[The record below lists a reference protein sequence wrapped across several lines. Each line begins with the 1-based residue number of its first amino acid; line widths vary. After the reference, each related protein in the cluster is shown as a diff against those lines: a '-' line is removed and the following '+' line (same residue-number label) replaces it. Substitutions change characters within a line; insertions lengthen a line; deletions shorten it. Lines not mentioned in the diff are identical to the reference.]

1 MVGAEEQTAGQGRH
15 GRTWHS
21 EPGSGLYVS
30 IILRHQFAP
39 ATLPVVTLALGLAVR
54 EAILKSTDLACDLRW
69 PNDVLIQSKKCAGI
83 LTLLE
88 GSAIIAGIGINVN
101 HSQFPDELSGIATS
115 LRIASG
121 RVHSRERLLV
131 ELLPS
136 VDRYCALL
144 ETEGRG
150 PILEM
155 FSRASSYVSGRR
167 VCVDQDG
174 STAARNHRRP
184 ERFRLPDSSRATT
197 AANTIDRRGRSAPML
212 LALDA
217 GNSNITIGAFE
228 ETTLIGRWR
237 LRTIHEQTADEWGVL
252 MRNLFALASLDLAR
266 VDGIIIASVVPTL
279 DAPLLAMAQRYFHT
293 TPLFVTPDTDIGL
306 KVLYDNP
313 REVGADRVVNGVAAF
328 HRYGG
333 PSVVVDLGT
342 TINFDVVSAN
352 AEYLGGM
359 ICPGIGMSISGLF
372 AKTARLPMVDLREP
386 ERLIGKNT
394 VNSIQ
399 SGLYYGFAGLIDG
412 IVGRVV
418 AELGGK
424 TKVIATG
431 GQAQLIARAARSVQE
446 INEDLTLEGLEI
458 IWRRNQKK

>member
-1 MVGAEEQTAGQGRH
+1 
-15 GRTWHS
+15 
-21 EPGSGLYVS
+21 
-30 IILRHQFAP
+30 
-39 ATLPVVTLALGLAVR
+39 
-54 EAILKSTDLACDLRW
+54 
-69 PNDVLIQSKKCAGI
+69 
-83 LTLLE
+83 
-88 GSAIIAGIGINVN
+88 
-101 HSQFPDELSGIATS
+101 
-115 LRIASG
+115 
-121 RVHSRERLLV
+121 
-131 ELLPS
+131 
-136 VDRYCALL
+136 
-144 ETEGRG
+144 
-150 PILEM
+150 
-155 FSRASSYVSGRR
+155 
-167 VCVDQDG
+167 
-174 STAARNHRRP
+174 
-184 ERFRLPDSSRATT
+184 
-197 AANTIDRRGRSAPML
+197 ML

-228 ETTLIGRWR
+228 DRKLIERWR

-266 VDGIIIASVVPTL
+266 VDGIIIASVVPSL
-279 DAPLLAMAQRYFHT
+279 DAPLTGMAERYFHT

-333 PSVVVDLGT
+333 PAVVVDLGT

-372 AKTARLPMVDLREP
+372 ARTAKLPMVDFREP
-386 ERLIGKNT
+386 ARLIGKNT

-412 IVGRVV
+412 IVGRVID
-418 AELGGK
+418 ELGSK
-424 TKVIATG
+424 TIVIATG
-431 GQAQLIARAARSVQE
+431 GQARLIAQVSRTVKE

>member
-1 MVGAEEQTAGQGRH
+1 MH
-15 GRTWHS
+15 
-21 EPGSGLYVS
+21 
-30 IILRHQFAP
+30 FAP
-39 ATLPVVTLALGLAVR
+39 DTLPVVTLALGLAAQ

-69 PNDVLIQSKKCAGI
+69 PNDVLIQSQEMRGHSHAV
-83 LTLLE
+83 LE

-101 HSQFPDELSGIATS
+101 HSSFPAELGASPPRYAS
-115 LRIASG
+115 PAAAFNRASG
-121 RVHSRERLLV
+121 CLWS
-131 ELLPS
+131 
-136 VDRYCALL
+136 C
-144 ETEGRG
+144 
-150 PILEM
+150 
-155 FSRASSYVSGRR
+155 SRASIPIAICWKPKAAALSSKCSRAHPVTSPGRR

-174 STAARNHRRP
+174 SELRG
-184 ERFRLPDSSRATT
+184 TT
-197 AANTIDRRGRSAPML
+197 AGLNDSGFLMLREDDGTRQRDRRGRRAPML

-228 ETTLIGRWR
+228 EAKLIGRWR

-252 MRNLFALASLDLAR
+252 MRNLFALSSLDLAR

-279 DAPLLAMAQRYFHT
+279 DAPLHAMAERYFHT
-293 TPLFVTPDTDIGL
+293 TPLFVTPDTDVGL

-333 PSVVVDLGT
+333 PSIVVDLGT
-342 TINFDVVSAN
+342 TINFDIVSAN

-359 ICPGIGMSISGLF
+359 ICPGIGMSITGLF

-399 SGLYYGFAGLIDG
+399 SGLYYGFAGMIDG
-412 IVGRVV
+412 IVERVV
-418 AELGGK
+418 GRTGQPDQGGRHRRPG
-424 TKVIATG
+424 A
-431 GQAQLIARAARSVQE
+431 LIARASRSIQE

-458 IWRRNQKK
+458 IWRRNRKK